1 MQKSTTRIRTS
12 HVGRLPPPKGWED
25 MPARLANAEVIDSGE
40 IASHVVPAIAET
52 VKKQV
57 EIGIDCINDGEFW
70 TARSLAHYAAH
81 FTGLEARP
89 VKLGEPPTTR
99 HSTRERDEFRDFYA
113 DMDKLGTLFFVP
125 GEKPMPPMTER
136 VIARGPVKSRGP
148 QAINREIDAFRAA
161 IDRSG
166 SKVEEAF
173 IAVLAPGWLDHF
185 IFNEYYNTDEEFLF
199 ALAEAVR
206 EEYRAVVSAGFVLQI
221 DDPGLPDWWDMIKP
235 EPTVEEYRKFAKLRI
250 EAVNHALVGIPEEK
264 VRYHLCWGSWHGPHT
279 HDLPLE
285 HIVDLVLAV
294 KAQTYSFE
302 AGNVRHEHEWRAW
315 QAVKVPPGKILM
327 PGVVSHATNLVE
339 HPQLVADRILRYTA
353 IVGREN
359 VIASTDCGLGGR
371 VHAELAWAKLRALV
385 EGAQLASK
393 GPLEALSFRGGQAG
407 VQARLRRRA
416 VSRGIVGAL

>member
-25 MPARLANAEVIDSGE
+25 MPARLANAEVIDSSE
-40 IASHVVPAIAET
+40 ITSLVVPAIAET

-359 VIASTDCGLGGR
+359 VIAGTDCGLGGR
-371 VHAELAWAKLRALV
+371 VHSELAWAKLRALV

-393 GPLEALSFRGGQAG
+393 NLW
-407 VQARLRRRA
+407 RR
-416 VSRGIVGAL
+416 

>member
-25 MPARLANAEVIDSGE
+25 MPARLGNAEVIDSGE
-40 IASHVVPAIAET
+40 IASVVVPAIAET
-52 VKKQV
+52 VKKQI

-81 FTGLEARP
+81 FTGLDARP
-89 VKLGEPPTTR
+89 VKVGEPPTTR

-136 VIARGPVKSRGP
+136 VIARGQVKSRGP
-148 QAINREIDAFRAA
+148 QAINREIDAFKAA

-359 VIASTDCGLGGR
+359 VIAGTDCGLGGR

-393 GPLEALSFRGGQAG
+393 NLW
-407 VQARLRRRA
+407 RR
-416 VSRGIVGAL
+416 

>member
-148 QAINREIDAFRAA
+148 QAINREIDAFKAA

-315 QAVKVPPGKILM
+315 QEVKVPPGKILM

-359 VIASTDCGLGGR
+359 VIAGTDCGLGGR
-371 VHAELAWAKLRALV
+371 VHSDLAWAKLRALV

-393 GPLEALSFRGGQAG
+393 NLW
-407 VQARLRRRA
+407 RR
-416 VSRGIVGAL
+416 

>member
-1 MQKSTTRIRTS
+1 MQRSTTRIRTS

-89 VKLGEPPTTR
+89 VKVGEPPTTR
-99 HSTRERDEFRDFYA
+99 HSTRERDEFCDFYA

-315 QAVKVPPGKILM
+315 QEVKVPPGKILM

-359 VIASTDCGLGGR
+359 VIAGTDCGLGSR

-393 GPLEALSFRGGQAG
+393 NLW
-407 VQARLRRRA
+407 RR
-416 VSRGIVGAL
+416 

>member
-1 MQKSTTRIRTS
+1 MQRSTTRIRTS

-89 VKLGEPPTTR
+89 VKVGEPPTTR

-315 QAVKVPPGKILM
+315 QEVKVPPGKILM

-359 VIASTDCGLGGR
+359 VIAGTDCGLGGR
-371 VHAELAWAKLRALV
+371 VHSELAWAKLRALV

-393 GPLEALSFRGGQAG
+393 NLW
-407 VQARLRRRA
+407 RR
-416 VSRGIVGAL
+416 

>member
-70 TARSLAHYAAH
+70 TARNLAHYAAH

-148 QAINREIDAFRAA
+148 QAINREIDAFRGA

-359 VIASTDCGLGGR
+359 VIAGTDCGLGGR
-371 VHAELAWAKLRALV
+371 VHSELAWAKLRALV

-393 GPLEALSFRGGQAG
+393 NLWRS
-407 VQARLRRRA
+407 
-416 VSRGIVGAL
+416 

>member
-12 HVGRLPPPKGWED
+12 HVGRLPPSKGWED

-99 HSTRERDEFRDFYA
+99 HSTRERDEFREFYE

-136 VIARGPVKSRGP
+136 VIARGPMKSRGP

-279 HDLPLE
+279 HDLPLD

-359 VIASTDCGLGGR
+359 VIAGTDCGLGGR

-393 GPLEALSFRGGQAG
+393 DLW
-407 VQARLRRRA
+407 RR
-416 VSRGIVGAL
+416 

>member
-148 QAINREIDAFRAA
+148 QAINREIDAFKAA

-359 VIASTDCGLGGR
+359 VIAGTDCGLGGR
-371 VHAELAWAKLRALV
+371 VHSELAWAKLRALV

-393 GPLEALSFRGGQAG
+393 NLW
-407 VQARLRRRA
+407 RR
-416 VSRGIVGAL
+416 

>member
-136 VIARGPVKSRGP
+136 VVARGPVKSIGP

-359 VIASTDCGLGGR
+359 VIAGTDCGLGGR

-393 GPLEALSFRGGQAG
+393 NLW
-407 VQARLRRRA
+407 RR
-416 VSRGIVGAL
+416 

>member
-1 MQKSTTRIRTS
+1 MQRSTTRIRTS

-250 EAVNHALVGIPEEK
+250 EAVNHALVGISEEK

-393 GPLEALSFRGGQAG
+393 DLW
-407 VQARLRRRA
+407 RR
-416 VSRGIVGAL
+416 

>member
-89 VKLGEPPTTR
+89 VKVGEPPTTR

-315 QAVKVPPGKILM
+315 QEVKVPPGKILM

-359 VIASTDCGLGGR
+359 VIAGTDCGLGGR

-393 GPLEALSFRGGQAG
+393 NLW
-407 VQARLRRRA
+407 RR
-416 VSRGIVGAL
+416 

>member
-25 MPARLANAEVIDSGE
+25 MPARLANAEVIDSDE

-125 GEKPMPPMTER
+125 GEKPMPPVTER

-359 VIASTDCGLGGR
+359 VIAGTDCGLGGR
-371 VHAELAWAKLRALV
+371 VHSELAWAKLRALV

-393 GPLEALSFRGGQAG
+393 NLW
-407 VQARLRRRA
+407 RR
-416 VSRGIVGAL
+416 

>member
-136 VIARGPVKSRGP
+136 VIARGAVKSRGP

-285 HIVDLVLAV
+285 HIIDLVLAV

-359 VIASTDCGLGGR
+359 VIAGTDCGLGGR
-371 VHAELAWAKLRALV
+371 VHSELAWAKLRALV

-393 GPLEALSFRGGQAG
+393 NLW
-407 VQARLRRRA
+407 RR
-416 VSRGIVGAL
+416 

>member
-25 MPARLANAEVIDSGE
+25 MPARLANAEVIDGGE

-359 VIASTDCGLGGR
+359 SCRHGLR
-371 VHAELAWAKLRALV
+371 SWRPRSLRACL
-385 EGAQLASK
+385 G
-393 GPLEALSFRGGQAG
+393 
-407 VQARLRRRA
+407 
-416 VSRGIVGAL
+416 